1 MTTSTY
7 KIGDLFTS
15 LKSGVTGT
23 IQEIE
28 VVRADL
34 VRVRLLVDGKD
45 RWTTWTPTSIT
56 TKYSN
61 SPRQ

>member
-1 MTTSTY
+1 MTTTTTY

-28 VVRADL
+28 VVRPDL

-45 RWTTWTPTSIT
+45 RWTTWTPIT
-56 TKYSN
+56 TK
-61 SPRQ
+61 